1 MQCTCYWFMQ
11 LKQIVLHRSCY
22 LNCYL
27 ILWLMLLFVLNVTQ
41 RARALSR
48 RAEETEAAGNE
59 ENQYL
64 YWYFHTLLC
73 TLCNYKVSVNLHPG
87 KGCWDALLA
96 QGSRA
101 LWARTGLVSCENLMR
116 CFHSCN
122 RRCIYWAEKW
132 CKMSQCF
139 STRSWCSLRV
149 RLCSLSP
156 VNVLLA
162 RQSIRFCRPFFSCH
176 LLLRLTP
183 QCRGWSPG
191 KHQPG

>member
-11 LKQIVLHRSCY
+11 LKQIVLHRSWY

-27 ILWLMLLFVLNVTQ
+27 ILWLMMLFVLNVTQ

-73 TLCNYKVSVNLHPG
+73 TLCNHKVSVNLHPG

-101 LWARTGLVSCENLMR
+101 LGARTGLQSPVKIWCPVSTPVTEVAFTELTNDVKCP
-116 CFHSCN
+116 S
-122 RRCIYWAEKW
+122 A
-132 CKMSQCF
+132 SP
-139 STRSWCSLRV
+139 
-149 RLCSLSP
+149 LSP
-156 VNVLLA
+156 GAVWGSDSA
-162 RQSIRFCRPFFSCH
+162 HSAQSMCCWH
-176 LLLRLTP
+176 V
-183 QCRGWSPG
+183 SP
-191 KHQPG
+191 